1 MNIAN
6 LKLLISAAFA
16 IVFVAIFVWVK
27 QDSFAQNNSTG
38 GDTSN
43 LSKDQIEKIV
53 RDYILKNPKIIGD
66 ALIALQKIEAD
77 AEIERARLAI
87 SSNAQKLFRSDMSFV
102 AGNPDGDVTVV
113 EFFDYNCGFCK
124 RALSPLMELIKK
136 DKNVRVV
143 FKEFPIFGKP
153 SEEAAR
159 AALASIE
166 QGKYFE
172 FHSRL
177 LTDPGRANKEK
188 ALKIAKSLSMDV
200 DKLEKDMNSD
210 FVNKALE
217 ESQKL
222 AFDLRIQGTPHYL
235 VGDRVIQGAPEDLYD
250 QFAKNISEIR
260 ETGCKLETC

>member
-1 MNIAN
+1 MKIKN
-6 LKLLISAAFA
+6 LRPLISPAFA
-16 IVFVAIFVWVK
+16 IAFVAIFVWTK
-27 QDSFAQNNSTG
+27 QDSFAQNKSAIS
-38 GDTSN
+38 DSSS
-43 LSKDQIEKIV
+43 LSKAQIEKIV
-53 RDYILKNPKIIGD
+53 RDYILKNPKVIGD

-77 AEIERARLAI
+77 AEVERAQLAI
-87 SSNAQKLFRSDMSFV
+87 SSNAKKLFRSDKSYI
-102 AGNPDGDVTVV
+102 AGNPNGDVTVV

-124 RALSPLMELIKK
+124 KAPAPLNKLIEK

-177 LTDPGRANKEK
+177 LTDPGRANKAK
-188 ALKIAKSLSMDV
+188 ALKIANSLSMDV

-260 ETGCKLETC
+260 ENGCKMETC